1 MPSAFA
7 SVPRISHPPPAVY
20 SPLHAEQLD
29 PFPARGAPAPYG
41 NGTGA
46 DYAAVD
52 RLLASA
58 PTAPYAPPP
67 SDASSGH
74 WPSDAMP
81 AAAPGPEWSCPACT
95 LDNAAADPV
104 CAACGHPRMWPGE
117 CGRADA
123 ILASG
128 AVLGGMESV

>member
-7 SVPRISHPPPAVY
+7 SVPRNSHPPPAVY

-29 PFPARGAPAPYG
+29 PFPARAAPAPYG

-58 PTAPYAPPP
+58 P
-67 SDASSGH
+67 SGTIRVRVRVRVTRNL
-74 WPSDAMP
+74 
-81 AAAPGPEWSCPACT
+81 T
-95 LDNAAADPV
+95 LTLTLTLTPT
-104 CAACGHPRMWPGE
+104 
-117 CGRADA
+117 
-123 ILASG
+123 ST
-128 AVLGGMESV
+128 